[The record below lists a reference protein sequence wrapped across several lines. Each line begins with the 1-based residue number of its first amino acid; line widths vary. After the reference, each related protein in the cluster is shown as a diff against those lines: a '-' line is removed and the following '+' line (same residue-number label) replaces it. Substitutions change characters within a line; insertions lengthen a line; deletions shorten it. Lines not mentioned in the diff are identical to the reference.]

1 MSRLQT
7 AGVWPG
13 FWTGLCVAAFLLPNL
28 SVRADDANPSSLLQ
42 RGKTLYEKQCAIC
55 HGEAGDGQGKFAY
68 LMNPRPRNFLA
79 GKFKLTTTENQIPS
93 DSDLLRALRRG
104 IPGSAM
110 PPWGHLPLTDLNGL
124 VAYIRQLNHDAV
136 AGQIREAAASGVY
149 GADEV
154 DEEIALRTV
163 PGPALRVPPEAA
175 FDDLAWFRGR
185 QIYLQACASCHGVDG
200 QPVADAVKFDDEGY
214 PDPPR
219 SFVKGIFKGGME
231 GHQLYSRIMKG
242 MRGTP
247 MPAYEGSYSDDAVWD
262 LIHYVQSLAR
272 AGAQERAELRS
283 SSIVATR
290 VATLPDSPTDEQW
303 EQARGSYV
311 GLAPLWW
318 NEKRIEG
325 LVVHAIHD
333 GKELALR
340 FSWLDPTM
348 DDRAVK
354 TEEFHD
360 SVAVQFSLSSD
371 PPFYMG
377 GPGEREGVNMWLW
390 KADRQTDL
398 DEGYQDVDAVY
409 PDRAID
415 MYPEQDY
422 TTVGKEIGE
431 EWPKGAIETHR
442 SRYITAWGAGNL
454 VADPTRSSPVESLV
468 ASGPGTL
475 AGLPPAIQLVQ
486 GAAEYEG
493 GVWMVQMKR
502 ALSGIGG
509 EALGEGRRSFSPGD
523 YIPVSFAIWNG
534 DARDRD
540 GKKNISI
547 WQRLVIE

>member
-1 MSRLQT
+1 M
-7 AGVWPG
+7 
-13 FWTGLCVAAFLLPNL
+13 NL
-28 SVRADDANPSSLLQ
+28 
-42 RGKTLYEKQCAIC
+42 
-55 HGEAGDGQGKFAY
+55 EAG
-68 LMNPRPRNFLA
+68 
-79 GKFKLTTTENQIPS
+79 
-93 DSDLLRALRRG
+93 
-104 IPGSAM
+104 
-110 PPWGHLPLTDLNGL
+110 
-124 VAYIRQLNHDAV
+124 
-136 AGQIREAAASGVY
+136 
-149 GADEV
+149 
-154 DEEIALRTV
+154 
-163 PGPALRVPPEAA
+163 

-200 QPVADAVKFDDEGY
+200 EPVADAVKFDDEGY

-242 MRGTP
+242 MKGTP
-247 MPAYEGSYSDDAVWD
+247 MPAYEGNYPDDAVWD

-283 SSIVATR
+283 EAIVATR
-290 VATLPDSPTDEQW
+290 VADLPESPTDDQW
-303 EQARGSYV
+303 EQARGAYV

-318 NEKRIEG
+318 TEKRIEG
-325 LVVHAIHD
+325 LVVRAIHD
-333 GKELALR
+333 GEELALR
-340 FSWLDPTM
+340 FSWLDPTQN
-348 DDRAVK
+348 DRAVK
-354 TEEFHD
+354 TEEFRD
-360 SVAVQFSLSSD
+360 SVAVQFSLTSD

-377 GPGEREGVNMWLW
+377 DPSKGGGVNMWLW

-398 DEGYQDVDAVY
+398 DGGYQDVDAAY

-415 MYPEQDY
+415 MYPEQEY
-422 TTVGKEIGE
+422 TSVGKDIGE
-431 EWPKGAIETHR
+431 EWPKGAIDTHR
-442 SRYITAWGAGNL
+442 ARYVTAWGAGNL
-454 VADPTRSSPVESLV
+454 VADPTRSSSVESLV

-486 GAAEYEG
+486 GAAVYTD

-502 ALSGIGG
+502 SLSGAEG
-509 EALGEGRRSFSPGD
+509 EALGQGRRSFSPGD